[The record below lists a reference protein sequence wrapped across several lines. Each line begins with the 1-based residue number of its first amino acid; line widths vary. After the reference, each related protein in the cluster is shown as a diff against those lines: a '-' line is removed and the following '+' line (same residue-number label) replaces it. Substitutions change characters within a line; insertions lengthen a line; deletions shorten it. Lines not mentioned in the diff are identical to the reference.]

1 MTIEERHKALAEHVD
16 LLTHEVRAQGLN
28 IERQGINID
37 RLNTTIDRLST
48 TVDRLA
54 ATVTNLTT
62 TVHDLYLISQVHEHR
77 LGRLEQPGP
86 ANS

>member
-1 MTIEERHKALAEHVD
+1 MTIEERHKAIAKHVD
-16 LLTHEVRAQGLN
+16 LLTHEVRAQSLN
-28 IERQGINID
+28 IDRQGVNID
-37 RLNTTIDRLST
+37 RLNNTIDRLNA

-54 ATVTNLTT
+54 ATVANLTT
-62 TVHDLYLISQVHEHR
+62 TVHEHR